1 MGDRSVSPRWLF
13 LLVVAA
19 TIAGIAFAFWFY
31 AFLSGP
37 PIPQ

>member
-1 MGDRSVSPRWLF
+1 MDGRSVAPRWLI
-13 LLVVAA
+13 LVVAIA
-19 TIAGIAFAFWFY
+19 IVAGIAFAFWFY